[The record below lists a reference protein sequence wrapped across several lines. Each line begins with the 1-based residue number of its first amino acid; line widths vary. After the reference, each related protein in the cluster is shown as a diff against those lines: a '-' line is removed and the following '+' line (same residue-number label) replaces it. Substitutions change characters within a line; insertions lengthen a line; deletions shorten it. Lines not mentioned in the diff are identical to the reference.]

1 MKLFFFGEYK
11 DGADFAVVPAETK
24 EEAVEKLK
32 VAKEAELEKIYGIRP
47 FYKDWDEKKR
57 PLYGIESGPCHE
69 IEGGVFFWNMD

>member
-32 VAKEAELEKIYGIRP
+32 VAKEAELEKIYGI
-47 FYKDWDEKKR
+47 
-57 PLYGIESGPCHE
+57 
-69 IEGGVFFWNMD
+69 